1 MPYTP
6 NNPYI
11 PGDPYSYDLKWL
23 VSQVKAHR
31 AILETLDERI
41 RKIVTAELD
50 QHDPVYYQTAQE
62 LIDSAQKAPS
72 IAYIE
77 GYYAAGDGGANLY
90 YVTDDYNDVLA
101 ADYYITL
108 SGANRWAIP
117 VILTPYVTP
126 EMFGAKGDGNADD
139 TDAVVAA
146 FNYPVIYAFKTYAC
160 RNMTYSGD
168 FIHTLYGRNTGRFIL
183 TENDANIFQIN
194 ASSGQFIID
203 GVEFDGN
210 HMRMASPGG
219 GLIQANGVDLTMI
232 RCYIHDFDGSNSSNA
247 VSAGGMHKLIADGCR
262 FISCSSGP
270 YFLSKVMNVVR
281 NCYIEDCLAG
291 VQLSSTK
298 HAVVDGN
305 TFYNN
310 QNDVTA
316 MTTYQ
321 ADINDIVI
329 TNNKFIETRGYGE
342 YTGAIT
348 AYVNKPLTST
358 KIDMTISNNTFS
370 DIYCAAV
377 ALGSISI
384 PAGETDT
391 IKGVNIHDNI
401 INIIANTGDTTT
413 GAFVLMSCSDVTIHN
428 NSITCSGSKALRAV
442 YFRGKQLSGMI
453 GFNKFLGNFRDFIY
467 NSGTVTDLNI
477 ELDLHHNIFNAAID
491 WLLTIGTSTITI
503 NSYIRVFNAP
513 GEIEYNTSD
522 YITSTFYGHTQVEYS
537 KAGTYTRYLIT
548 ANDKGAGMI
557 LHMGNSDHF
566 YYYDQASS
574 AYRELTTQAA

>member
-6 NNPYI
+6 HNPYI

-50 QHDPVYYQTAQE
+50 QHDPVYYKTAQE

-90 YVTDDYNDVLA
+90 FVTDDYNDVLA

-117 VILTPYVTP
+117 IILTPYVTP
-126 EMFGAKGDGNADD
+126 EMFGAKGDGTADD

-146 FNYPVIYAFKTYAC
+146 FNYPVIYAFGSYAC
-160 RNMTYSGD
+160 RRMQYTGD

-183 TENDANIFQIN
+183 TENDANIFQID
-194 ASSGQFIID
+194 ASSGQFIVD

-210 HMRMASPGG
+210 HMRMVSPGG

-247 VSAGGMHKLIADGCR
+247 LSAGGQHRHLID
-262 FISCSSGP
+262 SCTIENCASGP
-270 YFLSKVMNVVR
+270 YLLSKVQNIVR
-281 NCYIEDCLAG
+281 NCYISGCLAG
-291 VQLSSTK
+291 VQLSSTE
-298 HAVVDGN
+298 HAIVDGCV
-305 TFYNN
+305 FYNN
-310 QNDVTA
+310 QNDVTGI
-316 MTTYQ
+316 TTYT
-321 ADINDIVI
+321 ADIKDITI
-329 TNNKFIETRGYGE
+329 INNKFIETTGDGE
-342 YTGAIT
+342 YTGALYF
-348 AYVNKPLTST
+348 YVNNPVTDTYVGLTVA
-358 KIDMTISNNTFS
+358 NNSF
-370 DIYCAAV
+370 INLKCAAV
-377 ALGSISI
+377 AIGQIAI
-384 PAGETDT
+384 PAGLTDT
-391 IKGVNIHDNI
+391 FKGADIHDNTVS
-401 INIIANTGDTTT
+401 IIANTGDTTT

-477 ELDLHHNIFNAAID
+477 ELDLHHNIFDAAID
-491 WLLTIGTSTITI
+491 WLLTIGTSTITA

-548 ANDKGAGMI
+548 ANNKGAGMI

-574 AYRELTTQAA
+574 AYRELTTQAV